1 MTKQIKQKEVEKNL
15 IIENSKY
22 GKKFTRLE
30 RELYTLY
37 DNHEANLGEN
47 SNILGR
53 LTGIAANRGYSHA
66 DRIEKIEQTIGTI
79 KHNLNSNEKQYAREL
94 LEVSYGYLTERGI
107 TKSRTTKLKRKT
119 TNLVYT
125 VRKIKTLEG
134 ELSENKE
141 SRRLPVYNPPSISIF
156 AENEE
161 KEDEVQET
169 GPAERFEKIQSN
181 IDKSNSKRSRFSG
194 FWKGAR
200 AAAAAAVI
208 VGASFLGC
216 TEIGDSQYQVR
227 KSAQVQR
234 LNQAAVKR
242 ENKKVRES
250 MFKAETVEII
260 QIDKDRYEEL
270 VDANKK
276 AVTRGEYEGIKKLV
290 VNLASENQ
298 DLKKE
303 RENLTENFNQHIEQ
317 SEQNMENAAIEIARR
332 GMPDKQV
339 RAEATA
345 EARISAIQETM
356 QRARKEMVNRDV
368 YNDAVSNLQKLGE
381 ESKQQKLESQK
392 YRELSEQ
399 QIREKNKEIEGLEER
414 LTSAAKEVMRRGRP
428 DEQVVREV
436 QAGADAKY
444 AVLEE
449 QLGKLLKTHMDLAEK
464 YTSEVPE
471 LKNQIRQSE
480 EKLASAAKEIERRG
494 KPDNEVKA
502 EATAAARKN
511 MVPVKNY
518 ENALA
523 GFGELNKKYELK
535 VKGFEKVIK
544 TADAENKGLKEKLIA
559 KENEITRRGRPD
571 EQVVKEV
578 QAGADARYQGLEK
591 KFNDLKTMQTAS
603 DTRYNT
609 ELSGLR
615 NQIKKSEE
623 NLANAANEIKRRGK
637 PDNEVRAEA
646 TAAVRQEYGQFGEKI
661 EKLRAAE
668 ARAKEEEKQKTEEGK
683 KIHSLVSHPAFT
695 LPEFPLA
702 WSNIK
707 LTEEKGKIKSAEFGS
722 IYVSEYLHQNG
733 LGVIDTKQELKQL
746 AAAISRVYS
755 PGVVNSRAF
764 EMLAE
769 ATGTENLA
777 KELEAGVETPTD
789 YDRLAEFIFAYQNSL
804 EREKSIIPLGVFTY
818 RDAQGELIAVGNQES
833 LIKLKAK
840 GN

>member
-1 MTKQIKQKEVEKNL
+1 
-15 IIENSKY
+15 
-22 GKKFTRLE
+22 
-30 RELYTLY
+30 
-37 DNHEANLGEN
+37 
-47 SNILGR
+47 
-53 LTGIAANRGYSHA
+53 
-66 DRIEKIEQTIGTI
+66 
-79 KHNLNSNEKQYAREL
+79 
-94 LEVSYGYLTERGI
+94 
-107 TKSRTTKLKRKT
+107 
-119 TNLVYT
+119 
-125 VRKIKTLEG
+125 
-134 ELSENKE
+134 
-141 SRRLPVYNPPSISIF
+141 
-156 AENEE
+156 
-161 KEDEVQET
+161 
-169 GPAERFEKIQSN
+169 
-181 IDKSNSKRSRFSG
+181 
-194 FWKGAR
+194 
-200 AAAAAAVI
+200 
-208 VGASFLGC
+208 
-216 TEIGDSQYQVR
+216 
-227 KSAQVQR
+227 
-234 LNQAAVKR
+234 
-242 ENKKVRES
+242 
-250 MFKAETVEII
+250 
-260 QIDKDRYEEL
+260 
-270 VDANKK
+270 
-276 AVTRGEYEGIKKLV
+276 
-290 VNLASENQ
+290 
-298 DLKKE
+298 
-303 RENLTENFNQHIEQ
+303 
-317 SEQNMENAAIEIARR
+317 
-332 GMPDKQV
+332 
-339 RAEATA
+339 
-345 EARISAIQETM
+345 
-356 QRARKEMVNRDV
+356 
-368 YNDAVSNLQKLGE
+368 
-381 ESKQQKLESQK
+381 
-392 YRELSEQ
+392 
-399 QIREKNKEIEGLEER
+399 
-414 LTSAAKEVMRRGRP
+414 MRRGRP

-436 QAGADAKY
+436 QAGAD
-444 AVLEE
+444 E
-449 QLGKLLKTHMDLAEK
+449 
-464 YTSEVPE
+464 
-471 LKNQIRQSE
+471 
-480 EKLASAAKEIERRG
+480 
-494 KPDNEVKA
+494 
-502 EATAAARKN
+502 
-511 MVPVKNY
+511 
-518 ENALA
+518 
-523 GFGELNKKYELK
+523 
-535 VKGFEKVIK
+535 
-544 TADAENKGLKEKLIA
+544 
-559 KENEITRRGRPD
+559 
-571 EQVVKEV
+571 
-578 QAGADARYQGLEK
+578 RYQGLEK